1 MAAANP
7 PRSPP
12 PPLQVGDPAVGK
24 SALVQMFHSGGQRF
38 PKAYNMTCGVEFSVK
53 AVNIQGADEAVE
65 FHIFDTAGQDI
76 FEDMVTSYWEG
87 GKAVM
92 LVYDVTRG
100 HTLEACR
107 MWYGRLIEA
116 LGVDSL
122 PGVLVANKV
131 DLRERLV
138 VTRQQGQQMAASLN
152 MQVRAVRVPRPQ
164 PPPPPQARRARA
176 SPFSPLHHHPL
187 VADLPHP
194 PVSLAFTLP
203 RSHRLALIASLSSPR
218 SRCVGCARSILRRR
232 RSTAWTWTHP
242 SSSWPI
248 CSGQANERRAYGRRK
263 PGRDGAAR

>member
-203 RSHRLALIASLSSPR
+203 RSHRLALIASLSLCGVRAQYFETSALDGVDVDAPFLELANLFR
-218 SRCVGCARSILRRR
+218 A
-232 RSTAWTWTHP
+232 
-242 SSSWPI
+242 
-248 CSGQANERRAYGRRK
+248 GQ
-263 PGRDGAAR
+263 

>member
-1 MAAANP
+1 MPPALAARIVDRP
-7 PRSPP
+7 K
-12 PPLQVGDPAVGK
+12 LLLVGDPAVGK

-152 MQVRAVRVPRPQ
+152 MQYFETSALDGVDVDAPFLELANLFRA
-164 PPPPPQARRARA
+164 
-176 SPFSPLHHHPL
+176 
-187 VADLPHP
+187 
-194 PVSLAFTLP
+194 
-203 RSHRLALIASLSSPR
+203 
-218 SRCVGCARSILRRR
+218 
-232 RSTAWTWTHP
+232 
-242 SSSWPI
+242 
-248 CSGQANERRAYGRRK
+248 GQ
-263 PGRDGAAR
+263 